1 MKKLLF
7 VITFIS
13 LLVLTGCG
21 DDHGNYDLKCTGKY
35 LFTTDVCF
43 REDWEALSDN
53 GKIDQTI
60 DEVSLCGDASNGTG
74 EYYFYFE
81 DGKVFIEL
89 EEEFNEHF
97 TDKYYEDMV
106 DSMDDFKKMNREC
119 SLEKKGSKSLFNCKK
134 FDITDNFKNYNTKGK
149 MKELLEDK
157 LEYSC
162 N

>member
-60 DEVSLCGDASNGTG
+60 DEVSLCGDVSNGTG

-89 EEEFNEHF
+89 LRHF
-97 TDKYYEDMV
+97 LILQ
-106 DSMDDFKKMNREC
+106 N
-119 SLEKKGSKSLFNCKK
+119 SLEKKGSKSLFKCKK